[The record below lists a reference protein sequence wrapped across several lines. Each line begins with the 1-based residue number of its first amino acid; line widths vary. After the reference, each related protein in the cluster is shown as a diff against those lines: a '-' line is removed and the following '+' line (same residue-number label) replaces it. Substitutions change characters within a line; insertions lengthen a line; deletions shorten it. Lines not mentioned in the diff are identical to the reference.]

1 MSLSDLEL
9 LQLVETAKEKQ
20 RGPKGEPGVGIDR
33 IEQYDGES
41 FTIKLT
47 DGNYKKIT
55 LQPGRDGEA
64 GEPGP
69 IGPRGEQGADGRAG
83 RAGAAGTS
91 GQDGLPGLPGTS
103 VDTAVV
109 NANGHLLLGFTD
121 GSIID
126 VGRVVGPA
134 GESGERG
141 PTGLPGQAG
150 QDGTAVLS
158 GPRAPTQD
166 DGVEGDHWIDI
177 SSAEFSFFKKSGEG
191 WQLLANLRQPAKNPA
206 VAVPVGG
213 GGGGNGGGG
222 GVDLPPVIININP
235 PANGNNGAPVRAG
248 DLWFDSDQ
256 LALYVATKDSSN
268 KIVWVICI
276 PGVTGVPGTQTASV
290 PVIWPVAVDGE
301 EWVNP
306 LTQVTYVFNE
316 PKKQWINVNGGIVSV
331 QGKASHKPVPATPQ
345 TGSLWYDTEAEG
357 QRADAVSLYRRRVGA
372 CCTADVSLDG
382 INATID
388 AALIVQSDLL
398 ARVGAG
404 ESKQKQLDESQGV
417 QDNQINA
424 LETQLQLL
432 AHVKAVGS
440 WNYKRN
446 ITSSS
451 IRPPS
456 TATFYGTHKDGPT
469 DKVLTNWSDTQ
480 LLMIHKTDINGTTF
494 AFNTFEE
501 GDKLEI
507 LAKDG
512 SSLCFGT
519 VINNPNQESYGN
531 MNIAVERSQGGPV
544 EDAEY
549 LISVYRPGSNAGDVD
564 LEKLDNR
571 YLVKTDANVVNP
583 NFRIK
588 SDSKVYISTAGGE
601 LALNNIKEPTS
612 SHHAATKGYVDSK
625 VGVGIAPPAPLR
637 WIWRQLR
644 QHY

>member
-69 IGPRGEQGADGRAG
+69 IGPRGEQGVDGRAG

-150 QDGTAVLS
+150 QDGAAVLS

-213 GGGGNGGGG
+213 GGGGGGGG

-331 QGKASHKPVPATPQ
+331 QGKPPATPQ
-345 TGSLWYDTEAEG
+345 TGSLWFDTEDDDLTLYIYTGSEW
-357 QRADAVSLYRRRVGA
+357 VSA
-372 CCTADVSLDG
+372 SPPVSLDG
-382 INATID
+382 IEASIASVD
-388 AALIVQSDLL
+388 AELL
-398 ARVGAG
+398 
-404 ESKQKQLDESQGV
+404 K
-417 QDNQINA
+417 INA
-424 LETQLQLL
+424 NVAMNKRDIDEARLDVQADQAKQDERLDALEAQDQ
-432 AHVKAVGS
+432 
-440 WNYKRN
+440 
-446 ITSSS
+446 
-451 IRPPS
+451 
-456 TATFYGTHKDGPT
+456 DG
-469 DKVLTNWSDTQ
+469 
-480 LLMIHKTDINGTTF
+480 
-494 AFNTFEE
+494 
-501 GDKLEI
+501 GDFL
-507 LAKDG
+507 
-512 SSLCFGT
+512 
-519 VINNPNQESYGN
+519 P
-531 MNIAVERSQGGPV
+531 
-544 EDAEY
+544 
-549 LISVYRPGSNAGDVD
+549 
-564 LEKLDNR
+564 
-571 YLVKTDANVVNP
+571 
-583 NFRIK
+583 
-588 SDSKVYISTAGGE
+588 TAGGE
-601 LALNNIKEPTS
+601 LKGTLEINGSRDNDGKINPLLCRADGYYMSFGVNKDGEVFAGS
-612 SHHAATKGYVDSK
+612 SVGQPFMASSGWHVVTKGYLDSR
-625 VGVGIAPPAPLR
+625 IAGSGSNDISAVCSLLLF
-637 WIWRQLR
+637 Q
-644 QHY
+644 

>member
-69 IGPRGEQGADGRAG
+69 IGPRGEQGVEGRAG

-213 GGGGNGGGG
+213 GGGGGGGG

-235 PANGNNGAPVRAG
+235 PANGNNGKPVRAG

-331 QGKASHKPVPATPQ
+331 QGKPPATPQ
-345 TGSLWYDTEAEG
+345 TGSLWFDTEDDDLTLYIYTGSEW
-357 QRADAVSLYRRRVGA
+357 VSA
-372 CCTADVSLDG
+372 SPPVSLDG
-382 INATID
+382 IEASIASVD
-388 AALIVQSDLL
+388 AELM
-398 ARVGAG
+398 
-404 ESKQKQLDESQGV
+404 K
-417 QDNQINA
+417 INA
-424 LETQLQLL
+424 NVAMNKSELL
-432 AHVKAVGS
+432 T
-440 WNYKRN
+440 R
-446 ITSSS
+446 
-451 IRPPS
+451 R
-456 TATFYGTHKDGPT
+456 
-469 DKVLTNWSDTQ
+469 
-480 LLMIHKTDINGTTF
+480 
-494 AFNTFEE
+494 
-501 GDKLEI
+501 
-507 LAKDG
+507 
-512 SSLCFGT
+512 C
-519 VINNPNQESYGN
+519 
-531 MNIAVERSQGGPV
+531 
-544 EDAEY
+544 
-549 LISVYRPGSNAGDVD
+549 
-564 LEKLDNR
+564 
-571 YLVKTDANVVNP
+571 
-583 NFRIK
+583 
-588 SDSKVYISTAGGE
+588 
-601 LALNNIKEPTS
+601 
-612 SHHAATKGYVDSK
+612 
-625 VGVGIAPPAPLR
+625 
-637 WIWRQLR
+637 WIFS
-644 QHY
+644 

>member
-69 IGPRGEQGADGRAG
+69 IGPRGEQGVDGRAG

-256 LALYVATKDSSN
+256 LALYVATKDASN
-268 KIVWVICI
+268 NIVWVIAI
-276 PGVTGVPGTQTASV
+276 PGVTGVPSTQTASV
-290 PVIWPVAVDGE
+290 VVVYPKAVDGDE
-301 EWVNP
+301 FVNP
-306 LTQVTYVFNE
+306 LTNVTYRYNE

-331 QGKASHKPVPATPQ
+331 QGKPPATPQ
-345 TGSLWYDTEAEG
+345 TGSLWFDTEDDDLTLYIYTGSEW
-357 QRADAVSLYRRRVGA
+357 VSA
-372 CCTADVSLDG
+372 SPPVSLDG
-382 INATID
+382 IEASIANVD
-388 AALIVQSDLL
+388 AELL
-398 ARVGAG
+398 
-404 ESKQKQLDESQGV
+404 K
-417 QDNQINA
+417 INA
-424 LETQLQLL
+424 NVAMNKRDIDEARLDVQADQAKQDERLDALEAQDQDGGDFLP
-432 AHVKAVGS
+432 
-440 WNYKRN
+440 
-446 ITSSS
+446 
-451 IRPPS
+451 IR
-456 TATFYGTHKDGPT
+456 
-469 DKVLTNWSDTQ
+469 
-480 LLMIHKTDINGTTF
+480 
-494 AFNTFEE
+494 
-501 GDKLEI
+501 
-507 LAKDG
+507 
-512 SSLCFGT
+512 
-519 VINNPNQESYGN
+519 
-531 MNIAVERSQGGPV
+531 
-544 EDAEY
+544 
-549 LISVYRPGSNAGDVD
+549 
-564 LEKLDNR
+564 
-571 YLVKTDANVVNP
+571 
-583 NFRIK
+583 
-588 SDSKVYISTAGGE
+588 
-601 LALNNIKEPTS
+601 
-612 SHHAATKGYVDSK
+612 
-625 VGVGIAPPAPLR
+625 
-637 WIWRQLR
+637 WRR
-644 QHY
+644 T